1 MTTAGGLLLFVLL
14 AIAGLTTWK
23 LTLKASARASERHWL
38 RAELQQA
45 KLAFA
50 EKTFRTWRPMG
61 LIARVDRAYRLDGE
75 LYLVEFKTRMRSI
88 AYSSDVIE
96 LSVQR
101 LVIERSTGERVNEIG
116 YVLTQDLLGRHRS
129 VHKVQLLGRADVIAV
144 ARRREAILSGRVV
157 PKYTDSEGLC
167 RNCSYRAECKPNE
180 RDQRYGAR
188 AVIVAGSVRLAGAED
203 TLTHRN
209 SPGQS
214 RQRDA
219 RNRSSR
225 GRESA
230 VTR

>member
-14 AIAGLTTWK
+14 AIAGLMAWK

-38 RAELQQA
+38 PAELQQA

-129 VHKVQLLGRADVIAV
+129 VHKVQLLARADVIAV

-157 PKYTDSEGLC
+157 PKYTHSDGLC
-167 RNCSYRAECKPNE
+167 RHCSYRVECKPNE
-180 RDQRYGAR
+180 RDQTYGSR
-188 AVIVAGSVRLAGAED
+188 AVTVAGSVRLAGEERYLDAPPA
-203 TLTHRN
+203 LTG
-209 SPGQS
+209 SK
-214 RQRDA
+214 
-219 RNRSSR
+219 
-225 GRESA
+225 SA
-230 VTR
+230 TRWSAKSVQ